1 MRVFGRSLPSSKK
14 TLGSRKRS
22 NQDSDSPSAGE
33 QILELGKSMAF
44 YTFEKTSTLT
54 FRVFDK
60 LIVSFLGLQ
69 PNAEFL
75 KNWGATDFNRNGSRG
90 VCFLGHDRT
99 EANCSAKQS
108 PTLEL
113 TIADATMDTT
123 EPVVSRINDEN
134 LQSVDQHLR
143 AELSKEYD
151 IVEWR
156 GSKIRPNKCGIKT
169 LVTRYSHAF
178 KGEVSEVYAVRQ
190 ELLFEKLVMLT
201 EVNVDQ
207 SPHLRERLE
216 AVLRRVEL
224 K

>member
-1 MRVFGRSLPSSKK
+1 
-14 TLGSRKRS
+14 
-22 NQDSDSPSAGE
+22 
-33 QILELGKSMAF
+33 MAH
-44 YTFEKTSTLT
+44 YSFEEPTTLT

-60 LIVSFLGLQ
+60 LIVSFAGLM
-69 PNAEFL
+69 PHAEFL
-75 KNWGATDFNRNGSRG
+75 KKWGATDFEQDGSCG
-90 VCFLGHDRT
+90 VCFAGHERSVSD
-99 EANCSAKQS
+99 CSGRQP

-113 TIADATMDTT
+113 LIADATMDST
-123 EPVVSRINDEN
+123 EPAVSTVNHEN

-143 AELSKEYD
+143 TELSKEYD

-224 K
+224 E